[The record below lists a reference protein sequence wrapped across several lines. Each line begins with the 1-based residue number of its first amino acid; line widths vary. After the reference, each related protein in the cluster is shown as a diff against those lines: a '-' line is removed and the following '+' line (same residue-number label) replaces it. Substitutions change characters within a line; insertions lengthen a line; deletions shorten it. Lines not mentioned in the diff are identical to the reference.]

1 MGGLSYAKF
10 KRFIHFFRHTIRL
23 RIGVPFVFL
32 VYWEFFFYYKEG
44 FDFIKFFCVS
54 IEMIIWFSTFSVN
67 AMNYVTLLSFRMLNQ
82 LCNFG
87 DTSIGL
93 DVLLLFF
100 LILFFFFELLVF
112 LLGFLMYI
120 HGRHWPVIFHFE
132 CPSQIAKKVIL
143 PQKWTRKYSFFLY

>member
-1 MGGLSYAKF
+1 MCYYLQASCGFL
-10 KRFIHFFRHTIRL
+10 FFLFFLKIRL

-93 DVLLLFF
+93 DVLLVFF
-100 LILFFFFELLVF
+100 LILFFFFWVASISF
-112 LLGFLMYI
+112 
-120 HGRHWPVIFHFE
+120 RIFN
-132 CPSQIAKKVIL
+132 V
-143 PQKWTRKYSFFLY
+143 YSWEALTCNFSFWMSLSDC